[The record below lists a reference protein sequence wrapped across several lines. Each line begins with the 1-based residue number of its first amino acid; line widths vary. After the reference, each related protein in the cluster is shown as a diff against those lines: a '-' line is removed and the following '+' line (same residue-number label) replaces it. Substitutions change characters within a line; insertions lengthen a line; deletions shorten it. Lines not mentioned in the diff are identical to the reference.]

1 MSRNFLVPEF
11 WVTAKI
17 SSDALR
23 TAIAVGLHRS
33 KEGLSYVKNEQLIE
47 LVGKNIRQIQVDLSN
62 CEKAGLISKKFD
74 ETGKRYFI
82 INMIKST
89 GAVPQHPAQSDY
101 ATPRSENA
109 PPGAVPQHPPA
120 QSECAPRR
128 SGTALP
134 PNNPPYRR
142 QSTFQS
148 TIQSTKEKTV
158 AGKPQ
163 TNEPTPPEVEFV
175 SFSPTASLPSST
187 PRQEPPAE
195 IKRMA
200 SELQLES
207 WLGELQFQGIDLN
220 DWRVRY
226 ALCEIQSKGGARTAK
241 YAWGIFRNQPETQPE
256 PANEPAKK
264 NGYHKPT
271 YEEAQKEY
279 DDFRDFVRGLK

>member
-17 SSDALR
+17 SGDALR

-33 KEGLSYVKNEQLIE
+33 KEGVSFVRNDQL
-47 LVGKNIRQIQVDLSN
+47 VDMTGKQARQVQLDLSK
-62 CEKAGLISKKFD
+62 CEKAGLITKKYD
-74 ETGKRYFI
+74 EKGKRYFV
-82 INMIKST
+82 INRNVCSGDVSLRPAQHDCAT
-89 GAVPQHPAQSDY
+89 PRNENAPHGAMALHPLAQSDD
-101 ATPRSENA
+101 TPPRNA
-109 PPGAVPQHPPA
+109 IAH
-120 QSECAPRR
+120 
-128 SGTALP
+128 P

-148 TIQSTKEKTV
+148 TIQSTKEKTG
-158 AGKPQ
+158 AGEPQ
-163 TNEPTPPEVEFV
+163 TNQPTPSEVEFV

-256 PANEPAKK
+256 PASEPAKK